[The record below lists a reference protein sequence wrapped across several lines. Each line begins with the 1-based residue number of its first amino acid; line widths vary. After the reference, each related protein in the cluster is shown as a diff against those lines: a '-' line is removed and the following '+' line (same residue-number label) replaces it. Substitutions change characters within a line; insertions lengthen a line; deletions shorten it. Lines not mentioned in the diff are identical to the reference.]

1 MSTEFLMPKLGL
13 TMEEGTI
20 LEWLVPNGAQV
31 TQGSAVLIVATDKV
45 ETEVE
50 CIASGTL
57 QQIAEVGAT
66 IECGLVIAHILGADE
81 GVVAVA
87 DPTAPAPSVAG
98 GAASGGSSIATNAAP
113 VASTEAAPVAVR
125 GNGDRLLASP
135 NARRVAADLG
145 VSLGLIVGSGP
156 GGRIVSED
164 VEAAASKRV
173 TNGAGSGTAARVPAS
188 GAAAKFAELV
198 GLDLAEMA
206 AGADGSISRQDVADH
221 VRGRLAAPIGGLA
234 GVPAVAALPSVTT
247 IAQEPTK
254 VVPMRGMRGTIA
266 TRMMASLTQMA
277 QLTLSRDA
285 DMDAVWADREARKAS
300 GIAPSY
306 TDYVI
311 AAVAQALRVHPMV
324 NSQVCAEGIAVLPD
338 IHVGLAVALDGG
350 LVVPVIRSTDRLRLD
365 AIASETVRLSTASRA
380 GKLALADMEGGTFSV
395 STLGAFGVDV
405 FTPVINPPNVA
416 ILGVGRVRDEV
427 VWRGDAIGRARR
439 MTLSLTWDHRVLD
452 GVPAAE
458 FCRTICELLE
468 DPSRLG

>member
-1 MSTEFLMPKLGL
+1 
-13 TMEEGTI
+13 
-20 LEWLVPNGAQV
+20 
-31 TQGSAVLIVATDKV
+31 
-45 ETEVE
+45 
-50 CIASGTL
+50 
-57 QQIAEVGAT
+57 
-66 IECGLVIAHILGADE
+66 
-81 GVVAVA
+81 
-87 DPTAPAPSVAG
+87 
-98 GAASGGSSIATNAAP
+98 
-113 VASTEAAPVAVR
+113 
-125 GNGDRLLASP
+125 
-135 NARRVAADLG
+135 
-145 VSLGLIVGSGP
+145 
-156 GGRIVSED
+156 
-164 VEAAASKRV
+164 
-173 TNGAGSGTAARVPAS
+173 
-188 GAAAKFAELV
+188 
-198 GLDLAEMA
+198 
-206 AGADGSISRQDVADH
+206 
-221 VRGRLAAPIGGLA
+221 
-234 GVPAVAALPSVTT
+234 
-247 IAQEPTK
+247 
-254 VVPMRGMRGTIA
+254 
-266 TRMMASLTQMA
+266 
-277 QLTLSRDA
+277 
-285 DMDAVWADREARKAS
+285 
-300 GIAPSY
+300 
-306 TDYVI
+306 VI